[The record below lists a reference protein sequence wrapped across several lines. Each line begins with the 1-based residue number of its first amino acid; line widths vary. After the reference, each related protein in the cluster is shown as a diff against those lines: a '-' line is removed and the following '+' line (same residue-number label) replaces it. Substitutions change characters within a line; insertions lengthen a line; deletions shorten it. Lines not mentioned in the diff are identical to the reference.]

1 MADNEDDTKD
11 DAPLSDIE
19 NPLVDDDDD
28 DAKGGKDEGN
38 GWIAPVP

>member
-1 MADNEDDTKD
+1 MADNEDDPKD

-19 NPLVDDDDD
+19 NPLVDDDD

>member
-1 MADNEDDTKD
+1 MADEEDTKD

-19 NPLVDDDDD
+19 NPLVDDHDDD
-28 DAKGGKDEGN
+28 SKGDEDDGN

>member
-1 MADNEDDTKD
+1 MADNEDDPKD

-19 NPLVDDDDD
+19 NPFVDDDDD
-28 DAKGGKDEGN
+28 GQGNDEGN

>member
-1 MADNEDDTKD
+1 MADEEDTKD

-28 DAKGGKDEGN
+28 AKGDEGDGN

>member
-1 MADNEDDTKD
+1 MADEEDTKD

-28 DAKGGKDEGN
+28 DAKGDEDDGN

>member
-1 MADNEDDTKD
+1 MADHEDETTD

-19 NPLVDDDDD
+19 NPLIDDDDD
-28 DAKGGKDEGN
+28 EAKDEGN